1 MTKKEQTED
10 INAKIDDILRG
21 SGLDA
26 TDFPA
31 EEETNES
38 PNEETNEPP
47 TEETNEDITPDDDGG
62 HDEVEISDEEEK
74 PKKSPKGEKAKKP
87 AKKPAKPKDKKPK
100 EEKPLTEKEKA
111 WKARHA
117 AWVEFEKAK
126 KQMPEWIT
134 FKRLKDEYI
143 AKYGNE

>member
-1 MTKKEQTED
+1 MTEKEQPED
-10 INAKIDDILRG
+10 INAKIDEILRG

-31 EEETNES
+31 EEEANES
-38 PNEETNEPP
+38 PNEETNE
-47 TEETNEDITPDDDGG
+47 DITPAEDGG
-62 HDEVEISDEEEK
+62 HDEVEISEEEVKSPKEEK

-87 AKKPAKPKDKKPK
+87 SKPKDKKPK

-117 AWVEFEKAK
+117 AWVEFDKAK
-126 KQMPEWIT
+126 RLMPEWIAY
-134 FKRLKDEYI
+134 KKLKDEYI